1 MVRKAIIV
9 SDPCYDREKII
20 PAKQGKWT
28 ACVNMEDCG
37 VWGERVVSMLVH
49 HQDFSP
55 VGNRYATTSFYRDV
69 DSGQM
74 GVFDSNHYGGD
85 FFYSECC
92 HASNP
97 YGFTSTGFV
106 SSSGYGDGSYHCRV
120 FKEAGKAI
128 AVEVLFIP
136 EGIR

>member
-9 SDPCYDREKII
+9 SDPCYDRVKVI

-28 ACVNMEDCG
+28 ACVTMNDCG
-37 VWGERVVSMLVH
+37 SWGKRVVSMLVH
-49 HQDFSP
+49 HMGFSP
-55 VGNRYATTSFYRDV
+55 VGRRYTISNSYLCV

-74 GVFDSNHYGGD
+74 GVFDSDHYGGD

-106 SSSGYGDGSYHCRV
+106 SSSGYGDGSYLCRV
-120 FKEAGKAI
+120 FKEAGKAVG
-128 AVEVLFIP
+128 VEVVFIP
-136 EGIR
+136 EGMR